1 MAGAR
6 VFLSTTTAM
15 LYLLNH
21 RHDGDHDDHGGLH
34 RDLSATGSAMGRREV
49 LRRFAFGA
57 GALALLGCG
66 DAGSGVLT
74 GADETFDT
82 GSGSTTGGST
92 CTKIPSETA
101 GPFPGD
107 GSNGAN
113 VLNQT
118 GVVRSDIRSS
128 FAGLTGSASGV
139 PLTIKLTL
147 VSASTCAVL
156 AGRAVYLWHCDA
168 LGRYSLYTS
177 GVTNQNYLRGV
188 QAADASGVV
197 TFTSIYPG
205 CYAGRWPHI
214 HFEVYPTLA
223 SSTSVANKIATSQ
236 IALPKAAND
245 LVYAT
250 SGYGSSASNA
260 SQISL
265 ASDNVFSDG
274 AALELATVIGSVST
288 GLVAS
293 LTVAV

>member
-1 MAGAR
+1 
-6 VFLSTTTAM
+6 M

-21 RHDGDHDDHGGLH
+21 RHDDDHDDHGGLH
-34 RDLSATGSAMGRREV
+34 RDLTATGSAMGRREL

-57 GALALLGCG
+57 GTLALFGCG
-66 DAGSGVLT
+66 DASTGVLAGADTVIDTGTSGSGN
-74 GADETFDT
+74 A
-82 GSGSTTGGST
+82 T
-92 CTKIPSETA
+92 CSKIPSETA
-101 GPFPGD
+101 GPYPGD

-128 FAGLTGSASGV
+128 FAGLSGTAAGV
-139 PLTIKLTL
+139 SLVIKLTL
-147 VSASTCAVL
+147 VSASSCAPLV
-156 AGRAVYLWHCDA
+156 GRAVYLWHCDA

-177 GVTNQNYLRGV
+177 GATSQNYLRGV
-188 QAADASGVV
+188 QEADASGVV

-205 CYAGRWPHI
+205 CYSGRWPHI

-223 SSTSVANKIATSQ
+223 SSTSVSNKIATSQ

-250 SGYGSSASNA
+250 SGYTGSASNA
-260 SQISL
+260 SQITL

-274 AALELATVIGSVST
+274 ASLELATVTGSVST
-288 GLVAS
+288 GFVAS